1 LIIEK
6 ISGKKW
12 QDYIQENIIKPSGM
26 KTTTIT
32 DGPHPEKGVSHG
44 YLFDN
49 NKYVEKDYGEEPT
62 FAASGNGGVWSS
74 VKELWN
80 YEQAIQKHI
89 FLDSNWINRSR
100 TVTLFPNW
108 SDSIPAKIGL
118 SWFLGELENE
128 KIIFHTGSQGG
139 FRSDY
144 VWIPGENIFYVLL
157 CNTPKPLDQIRK
169 AVLTVVKEH

>member
-1 LIIEK
+1 
-6 ISGKKW
+6 
-12 QDYIQENIIKPSGM
+12 
-26 KTTTIT
+26 
-32 DGPHPEKGVSHG
+32 
-44 YLFDN
+44 
-49 NKYVEKDYGEEPT
+49 
-62 FAASGNGGVWSS
+62 
-74 VKELWN
+74 
-80 YEQAIQKHI
+80 
-89 FLDSNWINRSR
+89 
-100 TVTLFPNW
+100 LFPNW

-169 AVLTVVKEH
+169 AVLSVVKEH